1 MQTHLVALIGDC
13 DPDVTAHRAIPLAI
27 GLASRKMIKP
37 VLVNWL
43 PTESLVSA
51 PNGALSQYAGF
62 WCVPASPYRSMEGA
76 LRAIQFALE
85 QGRPFLGTCGGFQHA
100 LIEYA
105 RSVLGLFGADHQES
119 NPTAQFPLIRPL
131 QCALV
136 EVEGRIFLQAG
147 SRAAQVYGKTVIDE
161 PYRCRSASV
170 PRRFPSTF
178 SSSQSGSTKPR
189 SFISARSFSQQPTPT
204 IAIPTSDGWRST
216 AREALWAR
224 ASTRLGNGRMPRK
237 AKIPRPSYRSAP
249 VKADRLRR

>member
-1 MQTHLVALIGDC
+1 MVKESMQTHLVALIGDY

-51 PNGALSQYAGF
+51 PNGTLSQYAGF

-76 LRAIQFALE
+76 LRAIQFARE

-161 PYRCRSASV
+161 PYRCRFGLNREYAAKFESGSLRVTGVDGEGEARVVELEDHPFFFGVQFQPERAALAGQNHPLVAAFVAAIEGRSPFASSLHSRSAS
-170 PRRFPSTF
+170 T
-178 SSSQSGSTKPR
+178 
-189 SFISARSFSQQPTPT
+189 
-204 IAIPTSDGWRST
+204 
-216 AREALWAR
+216 
-224 ASTRLGNGRMPRK
+224 
-237 AKIPRPSYRSAP
+237 
-249 VKADRLRR
+249 